1 MVDDAPSEL
10 LTRRHQM
17 FPVLSEADI
26 ARVRRFGSVQRFRR
40 GDRLFAVGEAARGMF
55 LVLQGVVAI
64 SQRDGLGHVVPIVR
78 QGPGQ
83 FLAEV
88 GTLSG
93 RPALVDG
100 QADEDVEA
108 LVVVPGQ
115 LRALIIAEADLGER
129 LVRAL
134 ILRRVALIEAGASGP
149 VLIGRPQSP
158 DVLRLQNF
166 LRRNG
171 QPHHVVDASHDV
183 DAAALMEQY
192 GAAVGEVLVVCPD
205 GSMLLNPSA
214 DALARCIGMVDSAAH
229 DELFDVA
236 VVGAGPAGLATAVYA
251 ASEGLHVVVLDCR
264 AFGGQAGASARI
276 ENYLGFPTGI
286 SGQALA
292 GRAFVQAQKFGAE
305 MMIPAQVAALD
316 CTRME
321 SHGELALR
329 LVDGRSLRS
338 RSVVVASGA
347 RYRRPAVPRLAE
359 FEGRGVWYWA
369 SAIEAK
375 ICAGT
380 EVALVGGGNSAGQA
394 AVFLA
399 QHAAKVSMLVR
410 GPSLAA
416 SMSRYLIDRISAT
429 PNIELL
435 PHTELTRLHGD
446 TLNGLAAVSWRDHRA
461 GIEHEQPVRN
471 VFLFVGAEPET
482 AWLDG
487 CGVAVDS
494 HGFVLTGA
502 AAARADGRAAAPL
515 ESNLPGVF
523 AVGDV
528 RSGSVKRVGGAIGEG
543 AAAVAQ
549 IHQYLAAPF
558 IGQLTASHPPK
569 PLAPDHEN
577 RVVAKARIGGARL
590 PE

>member
-1 MVDDAPSEL
+1 MMMGSDAPSEL
-10 LTRRHQM
+10 LSRRHQM
-17 FPVLSEADI
+17 FPLLTEAEI
-26 ARVRRFGSVQRFRR
+26 ARMRRFGTLQHFRR
-40 GDRLFAVGEAARGMF
+40 GDRLFTSGQPSHGMF
-55 LVLQGVVAI
+55 VVLKGTVAI
-64 SQRDGLGHVVPIVR
+64 TQRDGLGHVVPIVH

-100 QADEDVEA
+100 HADEDVEA
-108 LVVVPGQ
+108 LLVRPGQ

-129 LVRAL
+129 MVRAL

-149 VLIGRPQSP
+149 VLIGNPQSA
-158 DVLRLQNF
+158 DVLRLRSF

-171 QPHHVVDASHDV
+171 QPHNVVDASQDV

-192 GAAVGEVLVVCPD
+192 GAAPGEPLVVCPD
-205 GSMLLNPSA
+205 GAVLLNP
-214 DALARCIGMVDSAAH
+214 DTDMLARCIGMVDTDEH
-229 DELFDVA
+229 PELFDVA

-264 AFGGQAGASARI
+264 AYGGQAGASARI

-305 MMIPAQVAALD
+305 MLIPAQVAAMD
-316 CTRME
+316 CSLAE
-321 SHGELALR
+321 SAGELSIR
-329 LVDGRSLRS
+329 LADGRRLKS
-338 RSVVVASGA
+338 RTVVIASGA

-369 SAIEAK
+369 SALEAK
-375 ICAGT
+375 MCTGA
-380 EVALVGGGNSAGQA
+380 EVALIGGGNSAGQA
-394 AVFLA
+394 AVFLS
-399 QHAAKVSMLVR
+399 QHAAKVHMLVR

-416 SMSRYLIDRISAT
+416 SMSRYLIDRIDAT
-429 PNIELL
+429 PAIELL
-435 PHTELTRLHGD
+435 PYTELTQLHGD
-446 TLNGLAAVSWRDHRA
+446 AEGGLEAVSWRDRRGGAESVHA
-461 GIEHEQPVRN
+461 LRN

-482 AWLDG
+482 AWLEG
-487 CGVAVDS
+487 CGVNVDA
-494 HGFVLTGA
+494 HGFVLTGSA
-502 AAARADGRAAAPL
+502 AVADEDSRRVPAAL
-515 ESNLPGVF
+515 ESSVPGVF

-549 IHQYLAAPF
+549 IHQHLAAARE
-558 IGQLTASHPPK
+558 ASRSP
-569 PLAPDHEN
+569 A
-577 RVVAKARIGGARL
+577 
-590 PE
+590 